1 MPDHPTV
8 FGYSNCLVFALWRW
22 VTRGGYLLMRRSRWG
37 WWPHFLW
44 AETLEPLRV
53 EHYAPLGGGRP
64 RWLPP
69 PFFVGQ
75 ILRED

>member
-1 MPDHPTV
+1 MPDHPTL
-8 FGYSNCLVFALWRW
+8 FGYSNCLIFALWRLA
-22 VTRGGYLLMRRSRWG
+22 TRGGYLLMRRSRWG

-44 AETLEPLRV
+44 AETLDPPRI

-69 PFFVGQ
+69 PLFSGQ
-75 ILRED
+75 ILRGD